1 MNGSESHPIQSRGRI
16 YVIGPGNLSAAR
28 LGRDLQKL
36 WQYRDLLYTLSL
48 HRIKVRYK
56 QSVLGG
62 LWAVL
67 QPLSLMLIFTF
78 VFRFVA
84 NISSDAIPYSVF
96 VYSALLPWNYFSS
109 SVSTATNSLVSN
121 AQFVTKVYFPRE
133 ILPAT
138 YVIAAFC
145 DFLVASI
152 VLMGLMMYYR
162 IPLTINVLY
171 LIPIVMVLTCF
182 SLAMSFLLS
191 ATQVRFRD
199 IGVAVPLFL
208 QLWLFA
214 TPVIYPLSSVP
225 LRYKPLYM
233 LNPMVGV
240 IENFRNV
247 LLRGT
252 APDFSSLFIA
262 TAISIPLLFVS
273 YVYFKQIETTMADII

>member
-1 MNGSESHPIQSRGRI
+1 MNGSESHPMQSRGRT
-16 YVIGPGNLSAAR
+16 YVIGPGNLSAAK

-56 QSVLGG
+56 QSMLGG
-62 LWAVL
+62 LLAVL

-152 VLMGLMMYYR
+152 VLMGLMMYYQ
-162 IPLTINVLY
+162 IPITINVLY
-171 LIPIVMVLTCF
+171 LIPIVIVLTCF

-225 LRYKPLYM
+225 FRYKPLYM
-233 LNPMVGV
+233 LNPMVGM

-252 APDFSSLFIA
+252 APDSSLFIA
-262 TAISIPLLFVS
+262 IAISIPLLFVS
-273 YVYFKQIETTMADII
+273 YVYFKQIETTMADVI

>member
-1 MNGSESHPIQSRGRI
+1 MNGSESHPMQSRGRT
-16 YVIGPGNLSAAR
+16 YVIGPGNLSAAK

-56 QSVLGG
+56 QSMLGG

-152 VLMGLMMYYR
+152 VLMGLMMYYQ
-162 IPLTINVLY
+162 IPITINVLY
-171 LIPIVMVLTCF
+171 LIPIVIVLTCF

-225 LRYKPLYM
+225 FRYKPFYM
-233 LNPMVGV
+233 LNPMVGM

-252 APDFSSLFIA
+252 APDSSRFIA

-273 YVYFKQIETTMADII
+273 YVYFKQIETTMADVI

>member
-1 MNGSESHPIQSRGRI
+1 MNGSESHPMQSRGRT
-16 YVIGPGNLSAAR
+16 YVIGPGNLSAAK

-56 QSVLGG
+56 QSMLGG

-152 VLMGLMMYYR
+152 VLTGLMMYYQ

-171 LIPIVMVLTCF
+171 LIPIVIVLTCF

-225 LRYKPLYM
+225 FRYKPLYM
-233 LNPMVGV
+233 LNPMVGM

-252 APDFSSLFIA
+252 APDSSLFIA
-262 TAISIPLLFVS
+262 IAISIPLLFVS
-273 YVYFKQIETTMADII
+273 YVYFKQIETTMADVI

>member
-1 MNGSESHPIQSRGRI
+1 MNGSESHPMQSRGRT
-16 YVIGPGNLSAAR
+16 YVIGPGNLSAAK

-56 QSVLGG
+56 QSMLGG

-152 VLMGLMMYYR
+152 VLMGLMMYYQ

-171 LIPIVMVLTCF
+171 LIPIVIVLTCF

-225 LRYKPLYM
+225 FRYKPVYM
-233 LNPMVGV
+233 LNPMVGM

-252 APDFSSLFIA
+252 APDSSLFIA

-273 YVYFKQIETTMADII
+273 YVYFKQIETTMADVI

>member
-1 MNGSESHPIQSRGRI
+1 MNGSESHPMQSRGRT
-16 YVIGPGNLSAAR
+16 YVIGPGNLSAAK

-56 QSVLGG
+56 QSMLGG

-152 VLMGLMMYYR
+152 VLTGLMMYYQ

-171 LIPIVMVLTCF
+171 LIPIVIALTCF

-225 LRYKPLYM
+225 FRYKPLYM
-233 LNPMVGV
+233 LNPMVGM

-252 APDFSSLFIA
+252 APDSSLFIA
-262 TAISIPLLFVS
+262 IAISIPLLFVS
-273 YVYFKQIETTMADII
+273 YVYFKQIETTMADVI